1 MQQRLSNKFGKLKEY
16 LLAVPKSSMPDGNG
30 VTVKARRIE
39 LFYGLQG
46 LTGYDLGNRCA
57 ELLED
62 RKFRFLYPD
71 PSVCC
76 PSVGL
81 LMA

>member
-1 MQQRLSNKFGKLKEY
+1 VQQRLYNKFGKLKEY
-16 LLAVPKSSMPDGNG
+16 LLTVPKSFMLDENG
-30 VTVKARRIE
+30 VAIKARRIE

-46 LTGYDLGNRCA
+46 LTGYDLSNRCA

-76 PSVGL
+76 PSVAL
-81 LMA
+81 LIV

>member
-1 MQQRLSNKFGKLKEY
+1 
-16 LLAVPKSSMPDGNG
+16 MPLNPFDIPPSPSLC
-30 VTVKARRIE
+30 VSHSYRYCHVMHRIE

-46 LTGYDLGNRCA
+46 LTGYDRSNRRD

-62 RKFRFLYPD
+62 RKFRILYPD

-76 PSVGL
+76 PSMTL
-81 LMA
+81 LIA

>member
-1 MQQRLSNKFGKLKEY
+1 
-16 LLAVPKSSMPDGNG
+16 MPDENG

-39 LFYGLQG
+39 LFYGFRG
-46 LTGYDLGNRCA
+46 LIGYDLSNRCA

-71 PSVCC
+71 PSVCY
-76 PSVGL
+76 PTMTSL
-81 LMA
+81 IA